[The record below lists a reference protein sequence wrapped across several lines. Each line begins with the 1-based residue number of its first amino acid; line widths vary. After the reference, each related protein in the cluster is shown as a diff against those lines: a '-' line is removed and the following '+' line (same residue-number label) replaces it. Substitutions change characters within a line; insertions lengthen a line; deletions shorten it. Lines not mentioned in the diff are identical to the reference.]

1 MLGKRTRSGIA
12 NSHVWI
18 SLLALCVTFTG
29 RSAEP
34 LEVIPVTGQPLAAN
48 VTRLLKALEFLG
60 TPLPQ
65 TSVAA
70 LEPLL
75 AASDAARIQSVLD
88 PHVLFVVN
96 INPESRVKVQRGP
109 ATAVLQQGGYSA
121 ALVKVINQST
131 VTSEL
136 HITSPQAGQVYA
148 GMSRLSAERMQR
160 QLLKETEAKEGDE
173 GRF

>member
-1 MLGKRTRSGIA
+1 MC
-12 NSHVWI
+12 NS
-18 SLLALCVTFTG
+18 
-29 RSAEP
+29 
-34 LEVIPVTGQPLAAN
+34 
-48 VTRLLKALEFLG
+48 
-60 TPLPQ
+60 
-65 TSVAA
+65 
-70 LEPLL
+70 
-75 AASDAARIQSVLD
+75 
-88 PHVLFVVN
+88 VVN

-148 GMSRLSAERMQR
+148 GMSHLSAERMQR

-173 GRF
+173 GRFLDVAMYAGPPMMPQLSGLE